1 MARTF
6 NDLTL
11 MKIVVMN
18 EKNPRLLE
26 CGYVCMRGCFEI
38 KKIKYI
44 KVASFIESMEFL
56 LDVMQENTKSSE
68 EAIKFSDE

>member
-6 NDLTL
+6 NDLTS

-18 EKNPRLLE
+18 EKIQDCQNVR
-26 CGYVCMRGCFEI
+26 VCMRGCFEI

>member
-11 MKIVVMN
+11 MKMLLW
-18 EKNPRLLE
+18 KKKRRLCQCACADFL
-26 CGYVCMRGCFEI
+26 
-38 KKIKYI
+38 KSKIKYI

>member
-6 NDLTL
+6 NDLAL
-11 MKIVVMN
+11 MKIVVME
-18 EKNPRLLE
+18 EKIQN
-26 CGYVCMRGCFEI
+26 CQYHVHVCADVL
-38 KKIKYI
+38 KSKIKYI
-44 KVASFIESMEFL
+44 KVASFNESMEFL